1 MVKLL
6 LRATNLCYPL
16 HLQGATKEFVAFV
29 NNILTFLKVDYMA
42 VKAPAPQPEPKHYRM
57 LVDEDNPAKGIM
69 VGFAIMVPF
78 YTILIAIIALLRR
91 N

>member
-1 MVKLL
+1 
-6 LRATNLCYPL
+6 
-16 HLQGATKEFVAFV
+16 
-29 NNILTFLKVDYMA
+29 
-42 VKAPAPQPEPKHYRM
+42 